1 MFNSYKDFWNC
12 VFVMSHTY
20 TEWIFILECYTFF
33 IFFITTSKFLLR
45 LNLQNFLYSILGQKI
60 FSFLIFNE
68 LSQSLQQTS
77 FLKMFV
83 LLQTYICVYIFAVL
97 ISPSCLL
104 YLGCIGNIA
113 DANRSFGIIKRR
125 ACLAFK
131 ITIDITEIDDEE
143 IILL

>member
-1 MFNSYKDFWNC
+1 MC
-12 VFVMSHTY
+12 VCHVTHIYRVNLYSWVLHVFHFFYNNVQ
-20 TEWIFILECYTFF
+20 IFAQAELAE
-33 IFFITTSKFLLR
+33 
-45 LNLQNFLYSILGQKI
+45 FLYSILGQKI

-83 LLQTYICVYIFAVL
+83 LLQTYICVYIFTVL

-131 ITIDITEIDDEE
+131 ITIDITEIDDAE